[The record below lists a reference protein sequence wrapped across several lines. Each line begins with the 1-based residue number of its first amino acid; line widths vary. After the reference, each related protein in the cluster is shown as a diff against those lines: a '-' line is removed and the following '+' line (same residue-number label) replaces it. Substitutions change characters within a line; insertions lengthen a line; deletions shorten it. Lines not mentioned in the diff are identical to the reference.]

1 MAYAKVEQLAD
12 HLQMADASGDALL
25 EVALDAAHNQVNEW
39 CRRTFVEV
47 DPDTDPTQTFTYR
60 IDGDQ
65 VWVGDI
71 VDVDTVEFK
80 DGDTWV
86 AVTEFELEPFNA
98 EMEDRPYRELTF
110 DRTWRGRIRV
120 TGWFGWPRTPAAVVQ
135 AEILQAARLHQRRNA
150 QFGVAT
156 VPGLDGSGM
165 RLLAKLDADVELLL
179 APYRRQPV
187 LI

>member
-1 MAYAKVEQLAD
+1 MGYATVEQLAD
-12 HLQMADASGDALL
+12 HLGIADAGQDALL
-25 EVALDAAHNQVNEW
+25 EVALDAAHDQVNEW
-39 CRRTFVEV
+39 CRRNFNVPDVEQEAPSTFL
-47 DPDTDPTQTFTYR
+47 YR

-65 VWVGDI
+65 LWVGDL
-71 VDVDTVEFK
+71 VQVDTIEHLQ
-80 DGDTWV
+80 GDTWTV
-86 AVTEFELEPFNA
+86 VTDFDLEPFNA
-98 EMEDRPYRELTF
+98 EVEDRPYREVTF
-110 DRTWRGRIRV
+110 PRTLRGKVRI